1 VIANSFFNRALV
13 NDRQGRMAAVV
24 QPFLDSGQIVMRIL
38 SDDAEREDQGS
49 E

>member
-24 QPFLDSGQIVMRIL
+24 APLLENGRIKMRVL
-38 SDDAEREDQGS
+38 AGDAERND
-49 E
+49 